1 MKFDSDRMTFLRAL
15 DEAVDVDVT
24 EFEARF
30 IENALKYQTASPAF
44 SDRQREVI
52 EKMFKTYGHRV
63 KIPVSA
69 YRVPQRPLPECPPDR
84 CGWLVG
90 RGEADGQKRCG
101 APVAEGKNFCAAHM
115 QERAATIARWRKL
128 KDRLR
133 R

>member
-15 DEAVDVDVT
+15 DEAADVDVT

-30 IENALKYQTASPAF
+30 IENALKYQTTSPAF
-44 SDRQREVI
+44 SDRQREVVD
-52 EKMFKTYGHRV
+52 KMFKMYGHRV

-69 YRVPQRPLPECPPDR
+69 DRVPQRTLPECPADR

-90 RGEADGQKRCG
+90 RGEAGGQRRCG
-101 APVAEGKNFCAAHM
+101 EPVAAGKNFCAAHM
-115 QERAATIARWRKL
+115 QERAATIARWREL
-128 KDRLR
+128 KARTR